1 MTASEET
8 AVQTCP
14 RRMQEMGS
22 WERAENLDR
31 WDERPTGLSCSFCGS
46 LHPDRFFALVREGY
60 EVGPT
65 DKSYKAYV
73 KTPTGETK
81 FYFLHLTEE
90 QQVEFVGLLNAKQIK
105 IGYPGRF
112 YVLPFFVQ
120 LGPST

>member
-1 MTASEET
+1 MLEFG
-8 AVQTCP
+8 P
-14 RRMQEMGS
+14 

-31 WDERPTGLSCSFCGS
+31 WDERPAGLCCSFCGS
-46 LHPDRFFALVREGY
+46 LHPDRFMALLREGF

-65 DKSYKAYV
+65 DKPYKAYI

-81 FYFLHLTEE
+81 FYFVHLSDE
-90 QQVEFVGLLNAKQIK
+90 QQTTFVELLNAKQLT

-120 LGPST
+120 VGPST